1 MVNAM
6 VLTSFFEALFT
17 YDFIFYALIAGILV
31 GALAPMIGSVVV
43 IRRLSFIA
51 DTISHFSLAGVC
63 LGVILSRLITF
74 NNVSPV
80 LMGVVF
86 SVLGTFLIEL
96 LRNFYK
102 NYKEISM
109 PIVMSL
115 GLALSGL
122 LINISPYINSQYTTS
137 LLYGSIYSV
146 SLSSLIVILIASALI
161 IIFATLFYK
170 QILNLCFDETFA
182 KISGLKVKLLQLS
195 ITIILSLVISLFLN
209 VIGVLLIS
217 SLMILPIAA
226 AILIGT
232 SFFKTVS
239 LSVLFSEISVIFGF
253 IISYHTDLSTGPI
266 IIIINLIIYVVIIT
280 IKTIRKRYF
289 KKEKLVIED

>member
-1 MVNAM
+1 MI
-6 VLTSFFEALFT
+6 LTSFFEALFK

-31 GALAPMIGSVVV
+31 GILAPMIGSVVV

-63 LGVILSRLITF
+63 LGVILSRLIIF
-74 NNVSPV
+74 EKISPV

-86 SVLGTFLIEL
+86 SVIGTFLIEI

-122 LINISPYINSQYTTS
+122 LINISPLINAQYTTS

-146 SLSSLIVILIASALI
+146 SLNSLIIILIASAFI
-161 IIFATLFYK
+161 IIFAAMFYK
-170 QILNLCFDETFA
+170 QIITLCFDETYA
-182 KISGLKVKLLQLS
+182 RISGLKVKLLQLS
-195 ITIILSLVISLFLN
+195 ITIVLSLVISLFLN

-217 SLMILPIAA
+217 SLMILPVAA

-232 SFFKTVS
+232 SFLNTVI
-239 LSVLFSEISVIFGF
+239 LSVAFSEASVLCGF

-266 IIIINLIIYVVIIT
+266 IIILNLLIYVAILV
-280 IKTIRKRYF
+280 IKTIRRKYF
-289 KKEKLVIED
+289 KKEKLVIND

>member
-1 MVNAM
+1 MI
-6 VLTSFFEALFT
+6 LTSFFEALIK
-17 YDFIFYALIAGILV
+17 YDFILYALIAGILV
-31 GALAPMIGSVVV
+31 GVLAPMIGSVVV

-63 LGVILSRLITF
+63 LGVILSRVIIF
-74 NNVSPV
+74 EKIDPV
-80 LMGVVF
+80 VMGVIF
-86 SVLGTFLIEL
+86 SVIGTLLIEVV
-96 LRNFYK
+96 RHFYK

-122 LINISPYINSQYTTS
+122 LINLSPQISLQYTTG

-146 SLSSLIVILIASALI
+146 SLANLIIILVVSASI
-161 IIFATLFYK
+161 IIFAFLFYK
-170 QILNLCFDETFA
+170 PIITLCFDETYA
-182 KISGLKVKLLQLS
+182 RISGLKVRLLQLA
-195 ITIILSLVISLFLN
+195 ITIVLSLVISLFLN

-226 AILIGT
+226 AILIGK
-232 SFFKTVS
+232 SFLNTVI
-239 LSVLFSEISVIFGF
+239 LSISFSEISVIFGF

-266 IIIINLIIYVVIIT
+266 IIIINLIIYVVIIA

-289 KKEKLVIED
+289 KKEENQNLNQI

>member
-1 MVNAM
+1 MI
-6 VLTSFFEALFT
+6 LTSFFEALFK

-31 GALAPMIGSVVV
+31 GVLAPLIGSVVV

-63 LGVILSRLITF
+63 LGVILSRVIIF
-74 NNVSPV
+74 ENISPV
-80 LMGVVF
+80 IMGVVF
-86 SVLGTFLIEL
+86 SVLGTLLIEI

-146 SLSSLIVILIASALI
+146 SLNNLVIILITSAAI
-161 IIFATLFYK
+161 CIFAGLFYK
-170 QILNLCFDETFA
+170 QIITLCFDETYA
-182 KISGLKVKLLQLS
+182 RISGLKVTILQLS

-217 SLMILPIAA
+217 SLMILPVAA

-232 SFFKTVS
+232 SFLKTVI
-239 LSVLFSEISVIFGF
+239 LSVTFSEVSVICGF

-266 IIIINLIIYVVIIT
+266 IIMINLFIYLVIIV
-280 IKTIRKRYF
+280 IKLIRKYYF
-289 KKEKLVIED
+289 KKMKASL

>member
-1 MVNAM
+1 ML
-6 VLTSFFEALFT
+6 LTNFFEALFT

-31 GALAPMIGSVVV
+31 GILAPMIGSVVV

-63 LGVILSRLITF
+63 LGVILSRIITF

-86 SVLGTFLIEL
+86 SVLGTFLIEI

-146 SLSSLIVILIASALI
+146 SLSSLIIILFASALI
-161 IIFATLFYK
+161 IIFAAFFYK
-170 QILNLCFDETFA
+170 QILSLCFDETFA
-182 KISGLKVKLLQLS
+182 KISGLKVKLFQLA

-232 SFFKTVS
+232 SFLKTVL
-239 LSVLFSEISVIFGF
+239 LSIGFSEFSVIFGF

-266 IIIINLIIYVVIIT
+266 IIIINLLIYAVIIL

-289 KKEKLVIED
+289 KKEKLVTQD